1 MQRIKKLTALVL
13 AVIMTLSVLVVSAS
27 AKTDYV
33 PDYDT
38 ETPVIFIHGMGQND
52 TYLLDE
58 NGNRKLNAK
67 GEVMTGWPLQIDI
80 MALIRNALPGLLAS
94 VFTRKD
100 NGFSEGMEK
109 GTYAALSNVEKD
121 KEGNY
126 LTPVEVPCFP
136 YSFAQMSEDE
146 KAQCYSHIPIQELT
160 DIIGEED
167 VYYFGYDTFGSVS
180 DTADKLHW
188 YINDIVLPQTGAEKV
203 TICPISLGGTVAVQY
218 LEKYPQDYSLIKRAL
233 FFVPAIDGSDII
245 GDILT
250 YNLSFLHDDETLY
263 ENLLVTLLGDSF
275 GAYLINMVLRILP
288 SDVLKSGL
296 RGLAKGLIEV
306 AIRSCTQMWA
316 LCPDAYYAEARE
328 LWLTDDTYSVIR
340 DEVDAYMTARANV
353 EENLNKLQ
361 AEGAEIFNLVSYG
374 VELFP
379 VCRDYRTTNADGI
392 IDSNSTSFGAT
403 FADLGTTF
411 PEDYTPAG
419 TYCTE
424 HNHISPDR
432 TVDPSTCLF
441 PCRTWFIKGQP
452 HERLASND
460 AAISLSVQLLCDD
473 NMKDVYSNPEDYPQ
487 YNGYR
492 LTKDYKN
499 SRDMWQEAD
508 KTGLSQE
515 QINAVNEAIVNAD
528 ALLNETIVDTEAW
541 AKAEADFNSALIG
554 AGLLEDNTPSKIE
567 NALTSITRTANRYVN
582 AFYAKIGK

>member
-1 MQRIKKLTALVL
+1 MHKLKKITSLIL
-13 AVIMTLSVLVVSAS
+13 AVIMTLSMIMFTASAS
-27 AKTDYV
+27 SDYT

-38 ETPVIFIHGMGQND
+38 DTPVIFIHGMGQND

-58 NGNRKLNAK
+58 NGNRKLNEK
-67 GEVMTGWPLQIDI
+67 GEFMTGWPLQIDI
-80 MALIRNALPGLLAS
+80 MALIRNALPGLLTS
-94 VFTRKD
+94 ILTRRD
-100 NGFSEGMEK
+100 TGFSEGIEK
-109 GTYAALSNVEKD
+109 GAYAALANVAKD
-121 KEGNY
+121 SEGNY

-136 YSFAQMSEDE
+136 YSFAQMNEEE
-146 KAQCYSHIPIQELT
+146 KAQCYSHIPVQELT

-167 VYYFGYDTFGSVS
+167 VYYFGYDTFGNVS

-188 YINDIVLPQTGAEKV
+188 YINDVVLAQTGADKV

-218 LEKYPQDYSLIKRAL
+218 LEKYPQDYSLIKRVL

-250 YNLSFLHDDETLY
+250 YNLSIIHDDEALY
-263 ENLLVTLLGDSF
+263 ESFLVKLLGDSF
-275 GAYLINMVLRILP
+275 GTYLINMALRILP
-288 SDVLKSGL
+288 SEVLKSGL
-296 RGLAKGLIEV
+296 RGLVNGVVNV

-316 LCPDAYYAEARE
+316 LCPDAYYPEAKE
-328 LWLTDDTYSVIR
+328 LWLSDDTYSSIR
-340 DEVDAYMTARANV
+340 AEVDAYMTARANI
-353 EENLNKLQ
+353 EENLNELQ
-361 AEGAEIFNLVSYG
+361 AEGAEIFNLVAYG
-374 VELFP
+374 SELFP
-379 VCRDYRTTNADGI
+379 ICKDYKTTNADGI

-403 FADLGTTF
+403 FSDLGTTF

-460 AAISLSVQLLCDD
+460 AAINLSVQLLCDD
-473 NMKDVYSNPEDYPQ
+473 NMKNVYSNPEAYPQ

-492 LTKDYKN
+492 LTKDYKA
-499 SRDMWQEAD
+499 SRTQWENAD
-508 KTGLSQE
+508 KSGLSEE
-515 QINAVNEAIVNAD
+515 QIKAVNNAVAAAD
-528 ALLNETIVDTEAW
+528 ALLGETVVDTEAW
-541 AKAEADFNSALIG
+541 EKAEADFNNALIG
-554 AGLLEDNTPSKIE
+554 ADLLEDTTPSVIE
-567 NALTSITRTANRYVN
+567 NALTSITKTANRYVN